1 MRTVRLTVGLA
12 GKGKMM
18 SQEIECK
25 CCGKHMGTLRDAKI
39 RNGMVVYCQEC
50 DERAQRM
57 LRMAARAGAGQKY
70 DVPDFMRGLFGG

>member
-1 MRTVRLTVGLA
+1 
-12 GKGKMM
+12 MM

-39 RNGMVVYCQEC
+39 HKGMVVYCQEC
-50 DERAQRM
+50 DERTQRM
-57 LRMAARAGAGQKY
+57 LRIAAMTGSVGEGKKY